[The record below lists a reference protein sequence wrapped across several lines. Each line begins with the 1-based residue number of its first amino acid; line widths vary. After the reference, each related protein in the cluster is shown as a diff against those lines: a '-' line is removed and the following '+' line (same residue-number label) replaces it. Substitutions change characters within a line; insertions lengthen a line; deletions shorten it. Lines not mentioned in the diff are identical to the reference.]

1 MAPTRSGISTLTAP
15 ISGASGDAAPG
26 PGSSKAWGVS
36 CALVTR
42 WPSMTIAMGGTVPA
56 GFRATE
62 VGPDYCL
69 GMETDADGVERIV
82 MYGLIRV

>member
-1 MAPTRSGISTLTAP
+1 
-15 ISGASGDAAPG
+15 
-26 PGSSKAWGVS
+26 
-36 CALVTR
+36 
-42 WPSMTIAMGGTVPA
+42 MTMAMGGTVPA